1 MSCAGRGEAENE
13 GGDGL
18 SAGKW
23 GRTRSLRGSME
34 SQEGRREAG
43 PGEKRQETV
52 AETFP
57 HLMRNTQTQVSKK
70 RNKKSKPEAS

>member
-1 MSCAGRGEAENE
+1 
-13 GGDGL
+13 
-18 SAGKW
+18 
-23 GRTRSLRGSME
+23 ME

-57 HLMRNTQTQVSKK
+57 HLMRNTNSGFQ
-70 RNKKSKPEAS
+70 EAQQNPNQKQANSVVKISYRLKMDSCKNL